1 MFYTNYSILKLALRK
16 LELKYQ
22 ENINLD
28 SKKLFL
34 YVNAIGFLR
43 YYRLTKL
50 KDFDYDLFEKVSHY
64 KKDLLLLNYINICK
78 ENKYYKPNITFLYG
92 IAVYEAIDITL
103 KNNNLQDY
111 NPILLDKF
119 LNKDIPLSN
128 KFIKKNF
135 SNSLIMSFTEL
146 DFFKEGLVRTYS
158 TIYTSTYIEKS
169 LNMLNKTFKN
179 PFFKLKQFIFNPLK
193 DEDLKFNLYSY
204 NKKGNILLNN
214 ELNKKINI
222 DFLKQEMLENSLKL
236 LESVNQALYFD
247 KQASLVEFAA
257 NNNWHDIVNYY
268 DYIKLRHDEERQ
280 RQLFYKIKQKA
291 KIKST
296 RKTMNKFFLF

>member
-204 NKKGNILLNN
+204 NKKGNNLLNN

-296 RKTMNKFFLF
+296 RKNHE

>member
-179 PFFKLKQFIFNPLK
+179 PFFKLKQFIFNSLK

-204 NKKGNILLNN
+204 NKKGNVLLNN

-296 RKTMNKFFLF
+296 RKNHE

>member
-268 DYIKLRHDEERQ
+268 DFIKLRHDEERQ

-296 RKTMNKFFLF
+296 RKNHE

>member
-193 DEDLKFNLYSY
+193 DENLKFNLYSY

-268 DYIKLRHDEERQ
+268 DYIKLRHTEERQ

-296 RKTMNKFFLF
+296 RKNHE

>member
-247 KQASLVEFAA
+247 RQASLVEFAA
-257 NNNWHDIVNYY
+257 NNNWHDIVNYF

-296 RKTMNKFFLF
+296 RKNHE

>member
-280 RQLFYKIKQKA
+280 RQLLYKIKQKA

-296 RKTMNKFFLF
+296 RKNHE

>member
-1 MFYTNYSILKLALRK
+1 MFYINYSILKLALRK

-193 DEDLKFNLYSY
+193 DENLKFNLYSY

-296 RKTMNKFFLF
+296 RKNHE

>member
-50 KDFDYDLFEKVSHY
+50 KDFDYDLFEKVFHY

-193 DEDLKFNLYSY
+193 DEDLKFNLYSN

-296 RKTMNKFFLF
+296 RKNHE

>member
-119 LNKDIPLSN
+119 LNKDITLSN

-193 DEDLKFNLYSY
+193 DENLKFNLYSY

-268 DYIKLRHDEERQ
+268 DYIKLRHDEELQ

-296 RKTMNKFFLF
+296 RKNHE

>member
-50 KDFDYDLFEKVSHY
+50 KDFDYDLFEKVFHY

-296 RKTMNKFFLF
+296 RKNHE

>member
-169 LNMLNKTFKN
+169 LNMLNKTFKS

-193 DEDLKFNLYSY
+193 DENLKFNLYSY

-268 DYIKLRHDEERQ
+268 DYIKLRHNEERQ

-296 RKTMNKFFLF
+296 RKNHE

>member
-135 SNSLIMSFTEL
+135 SNGLIMSFTEL

-268 DYIKLRHDEERQ
+268 DYIKLRHNEERQ

-296 RKTMNKFFLF
+296 RKNHE

>member
-247 KQASLVEFAA
+247 RQVSLVEFAA

-296 RKTMNKFFLF
+296 RKNHE

>member
-247 KQASLVEFAA
+247 RQASLVEFAA

-296 RKTMNKFFLF
+296 RKNHE

>member
-222 DFLKQEMLENSLKL
+222 DFLKQKMLENSLKL

-296 RKTMNKFFLF
+296 RKNHE

>member
-268 DYIKLRHDEERQ
+268 DFIKLRHDEERQ

-291 KIKST
+291 KNKST
-296 RKTMNKFFLF
+296 RKNHE

>member
-193 DEDLKFNLYSY
+193 DENLKFNLYSY
-204 NKKGNILLNN
+204 NKKVNILLNN

-296 RKTMNKFFLF
+296 RKNHE

>member
-296 RKTMNKFFLF
+296 RENHE

>member
-193 DEDLKFNLYSY
+193 DENLKFNLYSY

-222 DFLKQEMLENSLKL
+222 DSLKEEMLENSLKL

-268 DYIKLRHDEERQ
+268 DYIKQRHDEERQ

-296 RKTMNKFFLF
+296 RKNHE

>member
-247 KQASLVEFAA
+247 KQAA

-296 RKTMNKFFLF
+296 RKNHE

>member
-64 KKDLLLLNYINICK
+64 KKDLLL
-78 ENKYYKPNITFLYG
+78 LYG

-193 DEDLKFNLYSY
+193 DENLKFNLYSY

-268 DYIKLRHDEERQ
+268 DYIKLRHNEERQ

-296 RKTMNKFFLF
+296 RKNHE

>member
-1 MFYTNYSILKLALRK
+1 MFYTNYSILKIALRK

-193 DEDLKFNLYSY
+193 DENLKFNLYSY

-268 DYIKLRHDEERQ
+268 DYIKLRHNEERQ

-296 RKTMNKFFLF
+296 RKNHE

>member
-236 LESVNQALYFD
+236 LKSVNQALYFD

-296 RKTMNKFFLF
+296 RKNHK

>member
-169 LNMLNKTFKN
+169 LNILNKTFKN

-193 DEDLKFNLYSY
+193 DENLKFNLYSY

-296 RKTMNKFFLF
+296 RKNHE

>member
-193 DEDLKFNLYSY
+193 DDDLKFNLYSY

-296 RKTMNKFFLF
+296 RKNHE

>member
-34 YVNAIGFLR
+34 YVNSIGFLR

-193 DEDLKFNLYSY
+193 DENLKFNLYSY

-268 DYIKLRHDEERQ
+268 DFIKLRHDEERQ

-296 RKTMNKFFLF
+296 RKNHE

>member
-22 ENINLD
+22 GNINLD

-193 DEDLKFNLYSY
+193 DENLKFNLYSY

-247 KQASLVEFAA
+247 RQASLVEFAA

-296 RKTMNKFFLF
+296 RKNHE

>member
-268 DYIKLRHDEERQ
+268 DFIKLRHDEERQ

-291 KIKST
+291 KIKNT
-296 RKTMNKFFLF
+296 RKNHE

>member
-119 LNKDIPLSN
+119 LNKDITLSN

-193 DEDLKFNLYSY
+193 DENLKFNLYSY

-268 DYIKLRHDEERQ
+268 DYIKLRHNEERQ

-296 RKTMNKFFLF
+296 RKNHE

>member
-78 ENKYYKPNITFLYG
+78 ENKYYKTNITFLYG

-193 DEDLKFNLYSY
+193 DENLKVNLYSY
-204 NKKGNILLNN
+204 NKKVNILLNN

-247 KQASLVEFAA
+247 RQASLVEFAA

-296 RKTMNKFFLF
+296 RKNHE

>member
-193 DEDLKFNLYSY
+193 DENLKFNLYSY

-280 RQLFYKIKQKA
+280 RQ
-291 KIKST
+291 
-296 RKTMNKFFLF
+296 

>member
-291 KIKST
+291 KIKNT
-296 RKTMNKFFLF
+296 RKNHE

>member
-92 IAVYEAIDITL
+92 IAVYEAINITL

-296 RKTMNKFFLF
+296 RKNHE

>member
-222 DFLKQEMLENSLKL
+222 DFLKKEMLENSLKL

-296 RKTMNKFFLF
+296 RKNHE

>member
-222 DFLKQEMLENSLKL
+222 DFLKQEMLENSLKS

-296 RKTMNKFFLF
+296 RKNHE

>member
-50 KDFDYDLFEKVSHY
+50 NDFDYDLFEKVSHY

-158 TIYTSTYIEKS
+158 TTYTSTYIEKS

-296 RKTMNKFFLF
+296 RKNHE

>member
-146 DFFKEGLVRTYS
+146 DFFKGGLVRTYS

-193 DEDLKFNLYSY
+193 DENLKFNLYSY

-268 DYIKLRHDEERQ
+268 DYIKLRHNEERQ

-296 RKTMNKFFLF
+296 RKNHE

>member
-92 IAVYEAIDITL
+92 ISVYEAIDITL

-193 DEDLKFNLYSY
+193 DENLKFNLYSY

-268 DYIKLRHDEERQ
+268 DYIKLRHDEKRQ

-296 RKTMNKFFLF
+296 RKNHE

>member
-193 DEDLKFNLYSY
+193 NEDLKFNLYSY

-296 RKTMNKFFLF
+296 RKNHE

>member
-158 TIYTSTYIEKS
+158 TIYTSTYNKKS

-193 DEDLKFNLYSY
+193 DENLKFNLYSY

-296 RKTMNKFFLF
+296 RKNHE